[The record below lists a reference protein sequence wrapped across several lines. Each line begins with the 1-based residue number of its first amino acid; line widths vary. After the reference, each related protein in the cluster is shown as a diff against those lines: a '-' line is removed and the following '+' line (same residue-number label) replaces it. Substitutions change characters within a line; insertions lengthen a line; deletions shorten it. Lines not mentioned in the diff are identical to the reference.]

1 MNNKDNSN
9 KSYSRDDKKTSYTKS
24 KENSFNSKSK
34 DKTYSKPE
42 RNSFSSTNSESKF
55 KNKDFSKKSSFKL
68 EGSFIKSSEKF
79 GDRDNSKTPY
89 SKQYSNNKPYESR
102 ENSKPAYNKPYA
114 GNKPFEAR
122 EGSKP
127 YPDKKTFGSKEY
139 SKPSY
144 DRNQRNEERDGRGT
158 SYGEKK
164 SFSKSYTPKYEND
177 SKASS
182 ANLNTQE
189 WSNFKGKHVKDVINN
204 RDENGFIK
212 RPKKELKERKPSEKL
227 GFDENRRVGPAKP
240 PVFEESKLI
249 AKLPPKVKAKVEKE
263 DLADN
268 SKDIIRLNKYISN
281 AGLCS
286 RREADELIA
295 SGQILVN
302 GTVVTEMGYKVLKT
316 DVVKYGRKI
325 LSREKFVYLL
335 LNKPKDFITTTEDPE
350 DRKTV
355 MDLLKNACDERI
367 YPIGRLDRMT
377 TGLLLLTNDGELT
390 EKLSHPSNNIKKV
403 YQVELDKPLTNED
416 FDKIKTGIELEDG
429 LIKADDLAFI
439 TPDAEVIGI
448 EIHSGKNRI
457 VRRIFES
464 LGYEVKK
471 LDRTTYAGLTK
482 KDLPRGKWR
491 FLTEKELIRLKYL
504 I

>member
-1 MNNKDNSN
+1 MNNKENTNKRFSKNDKSSNFDKSKDRNFPSKPKSSYKPKSDSGSFGTDKSNS
-9 KSYSRDDKKTSYTKS
+9 KFSEREYDKKSTYS
-24 KENSFNSKSK
+24 KENTNSRFGDNKTSPSTYSRPFDSKSK
-34 DKTYSKPE
+34 
-42 RNSFSSTNSESKF
+42 FSN
-55 KNKDFSKKSSFKL
+55 
-68 EGSFIKSSEKF
+68 
-79 GDRDNSKTPY
+79 RDNSK
-89 SKQYSNNKPYESR
+89 SPYE
-102 ENSKPAYNKPYA
+102 KPNQF
-114 GNKPFEAR
+114 G
-122 EGSKP
+122 
-127 YPDKKTFGSKEY
+127 KKTGFDSQNKDSRSGFEKRPGQY
-139 SKPSY
+139 KP
-144 DRNQRNEERDGRGT
+144 
-158 SYGEKK
+158 K
-164 SFSKSYTPKYEND
+164 SFNDNANYSKSYTPKYDSD
-177 SKASS
+177 SKATS
-182 ANLNTQE
+182 ADLNDNQ
-189 WSNFKGKHVKDVINN
+189 WSNLGGKKAKEISKNV
-204 RDENGFIK
+204 DENGFIK
-212 RPKKELKERKPSEKL
+212 RPKRELRERKPSTKL
-227 GFDENRRVGPAKP
+227 SFEENRRVGPSKP
-240 PVFEESKLI
+240 PMVEESRLI
-249 AKLPPKVKAKVEKE
+249 SKLPPKIKAKVEKE
-263 DLADN
+263 EFEDK

-295 SGQILVN
+295 SGQIQVN
-302 GTVVTEMGYKVLKT
+302 GSVVTEMGYKVLKT

-325 LSREKFVYLL
+325 LSREKFVYIL

-377 TGLLLLTNDGELT
+377 TGLLLVTNDGELT

-416 FDKIKTGIELEDG
+416 YDKIKSGIELEDG
-429 LIKADDLAFI
+429 MIKADDLAFI
-439 TPDAEVIGI
+439 TPDNEVIGI

-464 LGYEVKK
+464 LGYVVKK